1 MVPAGLATSRAK
13 SMSNLAS
20 PFASLSD
27 SEEKL
32 PLGWACADNLTLKLP
47 DVTVGNNVYRPS
59 LSRPT
64 LPSRSRH
71 ALNRCPTLAC
81 RQTSC
86 CFRCN
91 ECRPVML
98 IETSTRPNNSP
109 LFTFYSNPDSHSRT
123 SPSNTCRALAKAPKI
138 LVKVVRTLAAVA
150 ALSRLLLG
158 VQHGPWGLCPSKH
171 LQPRPIILNS
181 RWLNSRWW
189 LGVERGRILAY
200 IGA

>member
-1 MVPAGLATSRAK
+1 MDPAGLATSRAK

-109 LFTFYSNPDSHSRT
+109 LFTFYSNPDPKAAHRHRT
-123 SPSNTCRALAKAPKI
+123 TAAPWPKHQKFSSK
-138 LVKVVRTLAAVA
+138 LFGH
-150 ALSRLLLG
+150 LLL
-158 VQHGPWGLCPSKH
+158 
-171 LQPRPIILNS
+171 
-181 RWLNSRWW
+181 
-189 LGVERGRILAY
+189 
-200 IGA
+200 

>member
-1 MVPAGLATSRAK
+1 MDPAGLATSRAK

-123 SPSNTCRALAKAPKI
+123 SPSNTCRALAKAPKNSRQSCSDTCCCSSPI
-138 LVKVVRTLAAVA
+138 TATARGATLPMG
-150 ALSRLLLG
+150 ALSIEASSTETNHSQL
-158 VQHGPWGLCPSKH
+158 S
-171 LQPRPIILNS
+171 
-181 RWLNSRWW
+181 
-189 LGVERGRILAY
+189 LAQLSLVV
-200 IGA
+200 GS